1 MVSVAR
7 NSVPFFTSFRLEI
20 VPLPE
25 IPIIKL
31 SVLNSAIFLVFV
43 QEVSRKTDKTSSKE
57 SFFIIEQFEMLVSVS
72 NIKKLMATT
81 EKTESI
87 ILPSPCNS

>member
-1 MVSVAR
+1 
-7 NSVPFFTSFRLEI
+7 
-20 VPLPE
+20 
-25 IPIIKL
+25 
-31 SVLNSAIFLVFV
+31 LNSAIFLVFV